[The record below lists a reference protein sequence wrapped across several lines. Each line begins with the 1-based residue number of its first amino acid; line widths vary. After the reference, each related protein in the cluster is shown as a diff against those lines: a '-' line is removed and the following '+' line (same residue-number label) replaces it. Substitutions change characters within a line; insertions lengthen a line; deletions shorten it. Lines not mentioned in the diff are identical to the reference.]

1 MKRSGDN
8 HRKNGQSNGGADG
21 DGSPGPATA
30 PSAGLRRP
38 MRQHVFLAALANPD
52 AFGSPQN
59 KGAADRSAP
68 PSPRKNDLLQ
78 AGHRG
83 QVSRELD
90 DAGCA
95 APIRAERSRAGAGI
109 DRGYEARA
117 RVGGAVIAGEGVTI
131 ALREVRVG
139 VAQIEREDLVGK
151 ADADIPGVVA
161 GLRNAVGEGSTKG
174 ISNCGAVERI
184 GRSEPL
190 PAELAGDIH
199 ADAAAAE
206 RRAWCRPLGGQRCV
220 VAPGTEVQEV
230 RRIVFVGTDLPLV
243 VEGHV
248 DLGIAFIKAGA
259 FLGEVSVDWQTG
271 GTLGEIDAVA
281 ENSAISLERRAL
293 RTEALPT
300 RIQVTPNAEVEGED
314 ADGR

>member
-59 KGAADRSAP
+59 KGAADRSAA

-95 APIRAERSRAGAGI
+95 APIRAKPTGI

-117 RVGGAVIAGEGVTI
+117 GVGGAVIAGEGVTI

-139 VAQIEREDLVGK
+139 VAQIERENLVGK

-161 GLRNAVGEGSTKG
+161 GLRNAIGE
-174 ISNCGAVERI
+174 NWGAEKRI

-199 ADAAAAE
+199 ADTAAAE
-206 RRAWCRPLGGQRCV
+206 RRARRSPLAGDRCV
-220 VAPGTEVQEV
+220 VAPCTKIQEV
-230 RRIVFVGTDLPLV
+230 RRIV
-243 VEGHV
+243 
-248 DLGIAFIKAGA
+248 
-259 FLGEVSVDWQTG
+259 
-271 GTLGEIDAVA
+271 
-281 ENSAISLERRAL
+281 
-293 RTEALPT
+293 
-300 RIQVTPNAEVEGED
+300 
-314 ADGR
+314 